1 MVDADE
7 ESPRAG
13 GRRGFRVRHLPPHL
27 CNAHGG
33 CRGECLRYPGL
44 AWAHSDRTTLRYAHV
59 RSKNLEDALDR
70 VGDFMRATGADHRIS
85 AAVPTVRPYPTGG
98 GNGVYPWAM
107 RGVADGK
114 SRGSSCGR
122 GEIGRRSG
130 LKIRFP
136 FGSAGS
142 SPAVRT
148 RRTCCFLLPYVGLET
163 GPLWGRARL
172 IVRVLVARVGPGSG
186 SGTLA

>member
-1 MVDADE
+1 MPTRRGLRSWWMRMKKALGLEGDADFVFHTCRHTCATRMVDAGVNVFVIRDWLGHTRIE
-7 ESPRAG
+7 
-13 GRRGFRVRHLPPHL
+13 
-27 CNAHGG
+27 
-33 CRGECLRYPGL
+33 
-44 AWAHSDRTTLRYAHV
+44 TTLRYAHV
-59 RSKNLEDALDR
+59 HPKNIEDALDR

-148 RRTCCFLLPYVGLET
+148 RRTCCLLLSYVGLET
-163 GPLWGRARL
+163 GRRFGA
-172 IVRVLVARVGPGSG
+172 APG
-186 SGTLA
+186 